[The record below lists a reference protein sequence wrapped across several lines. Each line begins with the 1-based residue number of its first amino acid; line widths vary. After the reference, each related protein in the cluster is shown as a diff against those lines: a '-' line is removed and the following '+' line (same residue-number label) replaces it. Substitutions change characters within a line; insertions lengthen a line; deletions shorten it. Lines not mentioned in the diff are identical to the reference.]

1 MVKFIDTHTHLYSH
15 QFHQDIDAV
24 MKKSG
29 LVLQKIFLPN
39 IDSESIEP
47 MLQLCDTWKDFA
59 FPMIGLHPTSVKLES
74 WEKEISICREY
85 LDKYTFYGIGE
96 TGIDLYWDKST
107 YELQKKALEI
117 QIEWA
122 LEKSLPL
129 ILHCRESLEE
139 TIAII
144 ENKQNGNLKGIF
156 HCFTGTAE
164 QAKRIINN
172 NFLLGIGGVVT
183 FKSSQLPAV
192 LKEIGFEKIVLE
204 TDSPYLAP
212 VPFRGKRNESGYLP
226 YIADFLAELFGVP
239 LSEIAGV
246 TNKNAET
253 VFNF

>member
-1 MVKFIDTHTHLYSH
+1 
-15 QFHQDIDAV
+15 
-24 MKKSG
+24 
-29 LVLQKIFLPN
+29 
-39 IDSESIEP
+39 
-47 MLQLCDTWKDFA
+47 
-59 FPMIGLHPTSVKLES
+59 
-74 WEKEISICREY
+74 
-85 LDKYTFYGIGE
+85 
-96 TGIDLYWDKST
+96 
-107 YELQKKALEI
+107 
-117 QIEWA
+117 
-122 LEKSLPL
+122 
-129 ILHCRESLEE
+129 LEE

-156 HCFTGTAE
+156 HCFTGTVE

-226 YIADFLAELFGVP
+226 YIADFLAELFGVQ
-239 LSEIAGV
+239 LSEIAEV